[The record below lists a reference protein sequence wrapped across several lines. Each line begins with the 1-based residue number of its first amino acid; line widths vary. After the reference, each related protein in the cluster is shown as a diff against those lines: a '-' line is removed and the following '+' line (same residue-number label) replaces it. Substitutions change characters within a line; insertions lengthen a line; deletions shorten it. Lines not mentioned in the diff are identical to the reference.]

1 MAYVITKKAEGV
13 FEIVKDSEVYISDS
27 KWSGTQKDGFFDFK
41 SENGAR
47 LYSNVYFNQV
57 QFIDET
63 ETGTVETFAS
73 AIALHI
79 RLKQEG
85 FFDTSGG
92 SGSGGVTT
100 FKELTDTFSSFA
112 GHNGKAVTISGNSL
126 VPTFFYNKQ
135 YISELNDVSSSQV
148 QDLDNGT
155 ILQVQTVTDGV
166 NTFKRWVAVP
176 FPSESGML
184 SDGFL
189 SFGSLT
195 RNVNEIDISIGYTW
209 RLNGNEY
216 GNLVDYNFVIESAA
230 TGDSRVDIIVAN
242 PDNTFEIIQG
252 QPSAGTGTAIAEAT
266 PIGSL
271 FLTSID
277 IYEDNISDPENP
289 FIGELYVEKKEYGS
303 FNVFDSGDLGTIVLN
318 GIHSRFDLIGDIAN
332 GVTSIG
338 SMSRN
343 GTNYKEYPGKT
354 LYISN
359 FNQTEEDCGII
370 NDDVTA
376 DSVLIPFKIPGLATG
391 EMLVIPFGFTAV
403 FYYGNGYFNY
413 NKFIGS
419 GAGSGVQSVTGS
431 MVDNTDPLNPVVLS
445 DATKADLV
453 GGKVPQSQLPSYVD
467 DVVEGYLLSNVFYV
481 ESSHTTV
488 IPAEVGK
495 IYIDLTTGQKN
506 RQYRWSGSTYIQITN
521 GLIAS
526 TNDVPEGSNN
536 LYFTAIR
543 VLATLLTGIIDIN
556 GAITA
561 SDSILVAFGKIKK
574 FMGGLVQDFSAP
586 SADTFPSTLAVFNM
600 NRKRSF
606 ALIGPDFQGSG
617 SSTNNFMYKFSLPSF
632 TFNSDSMTQDHSALG
647 SIVAGGFQLIV
658 PYKCK
663 ISQIYMYSNITPG
676 SGFQTA
682 ISIWGRDSAG
692 LNPVEYLYGTKAV
705 AQNFSIADVSV
716 NVNIPA
722 GTQLKVFIKN
732 GSAAGLNGGYLNIFF
747 EEVD

>member
-100 FKELTDTFSSFA
+100 FKELTDTFDSFV
-112 GHNGKAVTISGNSL
+112 GHNGKAITISGNSL

-135 YISELNDVSSSQV
+135 FISELNDVSSSQV

-184 SDGFL
+184 PDGFL

-209 RLNGNEY
+209 RLSGNQY
-216 GNLVDYNFVIESAA
+216 GNLEDFVFEIENAA

-242 PDNTFEIIQG
+242 PDNTFELIQG
-252 QPSAGTGTAIAEAT
+252 EPSAGTGTAIAPQT
-266 PIGSL
+266 PIGTL

-289 FIGELYVEKKEYGS
+289 FIGELYVEKKESAS
-303 FNVFDSGDLGTIVLN
+303 FNVFDSGDLATIVLN
-318 GIHSRFDLIGDIAN
+318 GIQTRVELKGDVAN

-419 GAGSGVQSVTGS
+419 GSVSGVQSVTGS

-453 GGKVPQSQLPSYVD
+453 DGNVPTSQL
-467 DVVEGYLLSNVFYV
+467 SNTLAVF
-481 ESSHTTV
+481 
-488 IPAEVGK
+488 
-495 IYIDLTTGQKN
+495 LT
-506 RQYRWSGSTYIQITN
+506 
-521 GLIAS
+521 GLISIAG
-526 TNDVPEGSNN
+526 E
-536 LYFTAIR
+536 
-543 VLATLLTGIIDIN
+543 LLP
-556 GAITA
+556 A
-561 SDSILVAFGKIKK
+561 DSVLVAFGKIKK
-574 FMGGLVQDFSAP
+574 FMTDTLNALNTLTSSVALRQLISNIAQDFSAP
-586 SADTFPSTLAVFNM
+586 STTTYPSTLAVFNM

-606 ALIGPDFQGSG
+606 ALIGPDFQASG
-617 SSTNNFMYKFSLPSF
+617 SATNNFMYKFSLPSF
-632 TFNSDSMTQDHSALG
+632 TFGSDAMTQDHTALG
-647 SIVAGGFQLIV
+647 TNTTGGFQLIV

-663 ISQIYMYSNITPG
+663 ISHIYMYANTTPG
-676 SGFQTA
+676 AGFQTA
-682 ISIWGRDSAG
+682 VSIWGRDSAG

-722 GTQLKVFIKN
+722 GTQLKFFIKN
-732 GSAAGLNGGYLNIFF
+732 GSASSSNGGYLNIFF